1 MELSFLGIT
10 YQSENIP
17 DGIIMEELIALAF
30 AAPCFTASSAKSI
43 LSADLKQVDI
53 FKLRKLLIKDVINL
67 RQNLDTNSDHNFDFS
82 EKRSEWISIFGQ
94 IDSSDISCL
103 SRFKLD
109 PELFCKTKSI
119 EHIPDTF
126 NNPNEMFTYV
136 SKFVKG
142 QEQVLKTLSI
152 YYFDHYLRVRKNI
165 SMPKISFV
173 LIGKTGEGKSYTC
186 SKFAEIINVP
196 IIKINLVDIVPEGFV
211 GKTICKELSF
221 AYHKYNKDI
230 NVLKNSI
237 IEFSEIDKI
246 CSNYLSNNYRTTIQ
260 AEILRFFE
268 KGNTIRFQE
277 DHDYSKGKFAEL
289 PVDNLMIVFNGAFA
303 GIETII
309 QERVKSN
316 KNNEYFDSQNILS
329 NLNKD
334 DLVSYGLMP
343 ELLSRISTFEIM
355 NPLSVDD
362 IFNIIKNSPE
372 SDLLAHLTKC
382 NYLNIKLQFTDE
394 ALFEIAQ
401 ITYNHGLGARNT
413 NSVIN
418 NVMEEIYSDF
428 QSYQGKEVLIDK
440 AYFLKRYYISK
451 YNNIFESFDKNEDL
465 NLLATKYNITI
476 DEVLDIYNFHKSL
489 ICKCIEG

>member
-246 CSNYLSNNYRTTIQ
+246 FSNYLSNNYRIRIKT
-260 AEILRFFE
+260 EILRFFE
-268 KGNTIRFQE
+268 KGNTIRIQE
-277 DHDYSKGKFAEL
+277 DHDYS
-289 PVDNLMIVFNGAFA
+289 NG
-303 GIETII
+303 
-309 QERVKSN
+309 
-316 KNNEYFDSQNILS
+316 
-329 NLNKD
+329 
-334 DLVSYGLMP
+334 
-343 ELLSRISTFEIM
+343 
-355 NPLSVDD
+355 
-362 IFNIIKNSPE
+362 
-372 SDLLAHLTKC
+372 
-382 NYLNIKLQFTDE
+382 
-394 ALFEIAQ
+394 
-401 ITYNHGLGARNT
+401 
-413 NSVIN
+413 
-418 NVMEEIYSDF
+418 
-428 QSYQGKEVLIDK
+428 
-440 AYFLKRYYISK
+440 
-451 YNNIFESFDKNEDL
+451 
-465 NLLATKYNITI
+465 
-476 DEVLDIYNFHKSL
+476 NF
-489 ICKCIEG
+489 